1 MLPGGLSSGTHDVR
15 GSHHAGYQTSGP
27 QLELPSARFE
37 NKKTPIRPDRVVVWR
52 AGGGWRSPEDL
63 WTEGTEIPMPFSGKA
78 IHAAIAPARPR
89 LTSYKPRFVVIQTRV
104 STTEFSLKLH
114 GNMIISEHFSL

>member
-52 AGGGWRSPEDL
+52 GGGGGGDHQRTSGRKVPRSPCL
-63 WTEGTEIPMPFSGKA
+63 FQGKRSMLRLPQ
-78 IHAAIAPARPR
+78 HAPA
-89 LTSYKPRFVVIQTRV
+89 
-104 STTEFSLKLH
+104 
-114 GNMIISEHFSL
+114 